1 MVMMAK
7 RWFCGI
13 VLGTLLL
20 VASFRASAQ
29 DASDVIAIRNIVIE
43 GTQRIESGTVASY
56 LELTEN
62 SKHSSEAIDTA
73 LKRVFATG
81 LFEDVSFA
89 IREGNLVIT
98 VAENPIVNEVS
109 FEGNKRIE
117 DADLE
122 KEVKLRPRS
131 VYTKTAVQ
139 NDVRRILDV
148 YQKSGRFSAI
158 ITPKVIRLDQN
169 RVNLVFE
176 IDEGAR
182 TEIRNISFTGN
193 KNFSDRKLRE
203 VVQTRETKW
212 WRFFSSDDTFD
223 QDRLN
228 FDQEL
233 LRRFYVARGYAD
245 FRVVSATAEL
255 TPERDAFF
263 VTFAI
268 EEGPAYNFGRMDVS
282 SQVQDLD
289 TESLR
294 GLILTKEGDVFNSEA
309 IEKTIE
315 AMTQKLG
322 NLGYAFVDI
331 DSQFNRDTTNH
342 IIGINYTVKEGPR
355 VYVNRINIQGNARTL
370 DEVIRREFRLAEG
383 DPYNASKLKRTQQR
397 INNLGFFKTVDIK
410 NVPDAEVPDKVDI
423 DVDVEEKST
432 GELTLGAGFST
443 ADGPLGD
450 ISISERNLLGKGQQ
464 IRANFTV
471 SAARQEFDI
480 GFTEPYFMDK
490 NVAAGFDLFKT
501 KLDGSSSRISRSYDL
516 DSNGGTL
523 RATYSLSE
531 HLSHSVKYTF
541 RSDDISSIDPDA
553 SRFIK
558 DREGKTTASIIGH
571 TLMYDTRDSK
581 FEPTEG
587 YYVRLNQDVA
597 GLGGDSKFF
606 RNELRAGHFWSI
618 FNNKWILEINGKTGN
633 VLGYGGRDVEINNR
647 FFIGGN
653 ELRGFETYGLGPRD
667 ITTGD
672 GLGGN
677 TYYAGTIEQSFPLG
691 FAEELGFSGAIFSD
705 FGSLFTVDDEG
716 PEVVDE
722 KSLRLS
728 LGAGLSW
735 KSPLGPVR
743 INFANAILKEDF
755 DQTEF
760 VRFSFGTKF

>member
-20 VASFRASAQ
+20 VAAFRASAQ
-29 DASDVIAIRNIVIE
+29 DAGDVIAIRNIVIE
-43 GTQRIESGTVASY
+43 GTQRIEAATVASY

-117 DADLE
+117 DTDLE

-294 GLILTKEGDVFNSEA
+294 GLILTKEGDVFNSES

-331 DSQFNRDTTNH
+331 DSQFNRDTTNN

-501 KLDGSSSRISRSYDL
+501 KLDGSSSRISRSYDI

-541 RSDDISSIDPDA
+541 RSDDISNVDIDA

-606 RNELRAGHFWSI
+606 RNEVRAGHFWST
-618 FNNKWILEINGKTGN
+618 FSNKWILEINGKTGN
-633 VLGYGGRDVEINNR
+633 VFGYGGRDVEINNR

-705 FGSLFTVDDEG
+705 FGSLFTVDDTG

>member
-1 MVMMAK
+1 MVMMNK

-29 DASDVIAIRNIVIE
+29 NASDDIAIRSIVIE
-43 GTQRIESGTVASY
+43 GTQRIEAGTVASY
-56 LELTEN
+56 LELTKN

-98 VAENPIVNEVS
+98 VAENPIVNEVN

-233 LRRFYVARGYAD
+233 LRRFYVSRGYAD

-268 EEGPAYNFGRMDVS
+268 EEGAAYNFGRMDVS

-294 GLILTKEGDVFNSEA
+294 SLILTKEGDVFNSES

-355 VYVNRINIQGNARTL
+355 VYVNRINIHGNGRTL
-370 DEVIRREFRLAEG
+370 DEVVRREFRLAEG

-423 DVDVEEKST
+423 DVEVEEKST

-501 KLDGSSSRISRSYDL
+501 KLDGSSSRTSRSYDL

-541 RSDDISSIDPDA
+541 RSDDISNIDPDA

-606 RNELRAGHFWSI
+606 RNEVRAGHFWAT
-618 FNNKWILEINGKTGN
+618 FNNKWILEVNGKTGN

-653 ELRGFETYGLGPRD
+653 ELRGFENYGLGPRD

-677 TYYAGTIEQSFPLG
+677 TYYAGTVEYSFPLG
-691 FAEELGFSGAIFSD
+691 FAEELGFSGAVFSD
-705 FGSLFTVDDEG
+705 FGSLFTVDDTG